1 MRLIL
6 LGPPG
11 SGKGTQGAWLSSRY
25 GIPAIS
31 TGDILREAVRQGTEL
46 GKKAKRYM
54 DAGELVPDEVIIGL
68 IEERLSEPDCAKG
81 FILDGFPRTVPQAE
95 ALEELM
101 NRRGWPLDAVLSLE
115 VPDDEIVQRSVNR
128 RVCEKCG
135 RVFNLLTDP
144 PPPDGK
150 CPVCGGRIIQR
161 DDDNEETVRAR
172 LRVYNEQTAPL
183 KEYYEKRGKLIRVD
197 GVGSIEE
204 VRSRIEAAL
213 KQVAE

>member
-11 SGKGTQGAWLSSRY
+11 SGKGTQGAWLSSKY

-31 TGDILREAVRQGTEL
+31 TGDILREAVRRGTEL
-46 GKKAKRYM
+46 GKKAKNYM
-54 DAGELVPDEVIIGL
+54 DAGELVPDDVIIGL
-68 IEERLSEPDCAKG
+68 IEERLSESDCAKG

-101 NRRGWPLDAVLSLE
+101 KRRNWPLDAVLSLE
-115 VPDDEIVQRSVNR
+115 VPDEEIVRRSVNR
-128 RVCEKCG
+128 RVCANCG
-135 RVFNLLTDP
+135 RVFNLITDP
-144 PPPDGK
+144 PPADGK
-150 CPVCGGRIIQR
+150 CPVCGGEIIQR

-183 KEYYEKRGKLIRVD
+183 KDYYEKRGKLIRVD

-204 VRSRIEAAL
+204 VRSRIAAAL
-213 KQVAE
+213 AQVQE

>member
-11 SGKGTQGAWLSSRY
+11 SGKGTQGAWLSSKY

-31 TGDILREAVRQGTEL
+31 TGDILREAVRRGTEL
-46 GKKAKRYM
+46 GKKAKNYM
-54 DAGELVPDEVIIGL
+54 DAGELVPDDVIIGL
-68 IEERLSEPDCAKG
+68 IEERLSESDCAKG

-101 NRRGWPLDAVLSLE
+101 KRRNWPLDAVLSLE
-115 VPDDEIVQRSVNR
+115 VPDEEIVRRSVNR
-128 RVCEKCG
+128 RVCANCG
-135 RVFNLLTDP
+135 RVFNLITDP
-144 PPPDGK
+144 PPADGK
-150 CPVCGGRIIQR
+150 CPVCGGEIIQR

-183 KEYYEKRGKLIRVD
+183 KDYYEKRGKLIRVD

-213 KQVAE
+213 AQVQE

>member
-11 SGKGTQGAWLSSRY
+11 SGKGTQGAWLSSKY

-31 TGDILREAVRQGTEL
+31 TGDILREAVRRGTEL
-46 GKKAKRYM
+46 GKKAKSYM
-54 DAGELVPDEVIIGL
+54 DAGELVPDDVIIGL
-68 IEERLSEPDCAKG
+68 IEERLSESDCAKG

-101 NRRGWPLDAVLSLE
+101 KRRNWPLDAVLSLE
-115 VPDDEIVQRSVNR
+115 VPDEEIVRRSVNR
-128 RVCEKCG
+128 RVCANCG
-135 RVFNLLTDP
+135 RVFNLITDP
-144 PPPDGK
+144 PPADGK
-150 CPVCGGRIIQR
+150 CPVCGGEIIQR

-183 KEYYEKRGKLIRVD
+183 KDYYEKRGKLIRVD

-213 KQVAE
+213 AQVQE

>member
-11 SGKGTQGAWLSSRY
+11 SGKGTQGAWLSSKY

-31 TGDILREAVRQGTEL
+31 TGDILREAVRRGTEL
-46 GKKAKRYM
+46 GKKAKSYM
-54 DAGELVPDEVIIGL
+54 DAGELVPDDVIIGL

-101 NRRGWPLDAVLSLE
+101 KRRNWPLDAVLSLE
-115 VPDDEIVQRSVNR
+115 VPDEEIVRRSVNR
-128 RVCEKCG
+128 RVCANCG
-135 RVFNLLTDP
+135 RVFNLITDP
-144 PPPDGK
+144 PPADGK
-150 CPVCGGRIIQR
+150 CPVCGGEIIQR

-183 KEYYEKRGKLIRVD
+183 KDYYEKRGKLIRVD

-213 KQVAE
+213 AQVQE

>member
-11 SGKGTQGAWLSSRY
+11 SGKGTQGAWLSDKY

-46 GKKAKRYM
+46 GKKAKSYM
-54 DAGELVPDEVIIGL
+54 DAGKLVPDDVIIGL
-68 IEERLSEPDCAKG
+68 IEERLSEPDCTKG

-95 ALEELM
+95 ALEALM
-101 NRRGWPLDAVLSLE
+101 ARRNWPLDAVLSLE
-115 VPDDEIVQRSVNR
+115 VPDEEIVQRSVNR

-135 RVFNLLTDP
+135 RVFNLITDP
-144 PPPDGK
+144 PPADGK
-150 CPVCGGRIIQR
+150 CPVCGGRIVQR
-161 DDDNEETVRAR
+161 EDDNEETVRAR

-183 KEYYEKRGKLIRVD
+183 KKYYEERGKLIRVD

-213 KQVAE
+213 RQVSE